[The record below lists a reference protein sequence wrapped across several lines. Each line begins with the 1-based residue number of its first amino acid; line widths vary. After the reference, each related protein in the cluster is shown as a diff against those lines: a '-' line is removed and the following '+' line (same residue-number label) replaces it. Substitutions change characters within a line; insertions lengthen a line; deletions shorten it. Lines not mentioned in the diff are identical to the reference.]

1 MSRSA
6 ILVPCRMRFTLLLF
20 ASTLMLPGNS
30 YGTSL
35 RPLPNDGS
43 LLVRQ
48 CQTTIK
54 VMDAGR
60 DASEQ
65 DILPAQFCGG
75 YIKGYAD
82 ALIAGKEICA
92 DADVSNGAMV
102 RVYSSYMQQH
112 PEFLKQYQSAG
123 VRAALK
129 FNYSCGKRKRR

>member
-1 MSRSA
+1 ME
-6 ILVPCRMRFTLLLF
+6 LFTLGIDLAKTTF
-20 ASTLMLPGNS
+20 H
-30 YGTSL
+30 
-35 RPLPNDGS
+35 
-43 LLVRQ
+43 LVGMNQRG

-65 DILPAQFCGG
+65 DILPAQFCGD
-75 YIKGYAD
+75 YIKGYAG
-82 ALIAGKEICA
+82 ALIAGKEIFA

-112 PEFLKQYQSAG
+112 PEFLKQHQSAG